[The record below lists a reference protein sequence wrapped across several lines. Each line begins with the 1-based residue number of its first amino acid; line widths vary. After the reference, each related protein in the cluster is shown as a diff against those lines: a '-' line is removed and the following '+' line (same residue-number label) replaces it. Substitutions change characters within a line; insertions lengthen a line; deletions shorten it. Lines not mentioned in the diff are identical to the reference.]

1 MQAELTRK
9 PSVVFFSDIVGYT
22 RLMGQD
28 ENAAFELMKVNL
40 SIHQEVLANYRGT
53 IIKELG
59 DGILAVFET
68 VPEALKASLEIQK
81 NVIKNAKY
89 KIRIGLQSGEII
101 FDHGD
106 VFGDAVN
113 VASRIQSVGVP
124 TSIVFS
130 DRVYKEI
137 IQDEL
142 FHTVKLGSFDL
153 KNVSHPL
160 ELYSLTNPPLVI
172 PKRSEILNNIKYQE
186 SSPWIKWVLI
196 LVLLAVVG
204 VFSYQYFIKGTPWG
218 KEKSIVVLPFENLS
232 KDPKNDY
239 FSEGLTG
246 DVIFQLTEIDSLQVV
261 PYEQVNDLTNTTI
274 SLDSISKL
282 FEVTTLLKGSVEFV
296 DSKVQVNVRL
306 IDLSNA
312 TNIWSETFTRE
323 STGIVSIQNTIAK
336 EIARALNA
344 NMSPQEL
351 YQIGKTPTTS
361 AIAYDL
367 YLKGKSHYFKYE
379 QEDNLSAIS
388 LFQQAI
394 KLDPNY
400 ALAYS
405 GLADSYAQMPNFGYG
420 MTWLDSSKE
429 ANEKALMIDPT
440 LAEAY
445 MSRGITYYY
454 QGKNEYAKI
463 SFERALA
470 YKPNLSRAVGN
481 LATIYFSQ
489 GDLVNSLRL
498 QAKSSGINP
507 KAFLPYQISGWIYR
521 ILGDSD
527 NSEFYLKKALSFKND
542 PINYE
547 QLGYTLISIG
557 KEAEASRLIPAILNE
572 GNDANTISIAGL
584 LAFYLGDLDLAKQYF
599 EQSLVLKEDFEN
611 DPYFIVPINLAY
623 ILKLKGETTLSNK
636 LLESAI
642 ELRMDSMLE
651 GDEDYNLPLDLAT
664 AKAIK
669 GESREVGKYLN
680 LAYDRGWR
688 DLFLI
693 EQNPAFEEY
702 KNTNDFAQ
710 IAKKIQNNLIEQNQ
724 KLKSTSLQRDK

>member
-1 MQAELTRK
+1 MQTALNRK
-9 PSVVFFSDIVGYT
+9 QSVVFFSDIVGYT

-28 ENAAFELMKVNL
+28 ENAAFELMKENL
-40 SIHQEVLANYRGT
+40 KIHQEIFQKYRGQVV
-53 IIKELG
+53 KELG
-59 DGILAVFET
+59 DGILGIFET
-68 VPEALKASLEIQK
+68 PNEAINAAFEIQQFTRE
-81 NVIKNAKY
+81 NQNFQL
-89 KIRIGLQSGEII
+89 RIGMHSGDVI

-113 VASRIQSVGVP
+113 QSSRIQSVGTP
-124 TSIVFS
+124 SSILISETLHNELGTQSKFS
-130 DRVYKEI
+130 TI
-137 IQDEL
+137 
-142 FHTVKLGSFDL
+142 KLGAFEL
-153 KNVSHPL
+153 KNVEKEVML
-160 ELYSLTNPPLVI
+160 FAITNPPLNV
-172 PKRSEILNNIKYQE
+172 PKRTDILKNIKYQE
-186 SSPWIKWVLI
+186 RNPWMKWVLI
-196 LVLLAVVG
+196 LV
-204 VFSYQYFIKGTPWG
+204 VFALIGGISYELFWNGTPWS

-232 KDPKNDY
+232 KDQTNDY
-239 FSEGLTG
+239 FSEGLTD
-246 DVIFQLTEIDSLQVV
+246 DVIFQLTEIDSLQVI
-261 PYEQVNDLTNTTI
+261 PYEQVNDLTNPNI

-282 FEVTTLLKGSVEFV
+282 FEVTTLLKGSVDFIG
-296 DSKVQVNVRL
+296 SKVQVNVRL

-344 NMSPQEL
+344 NMSSQEL
-351 YQIGKTPTTS
+351 YQIGKTPTSS
-361 AIAYDL
+361 ALAYDL
-367 YLKGKSHYFKYE
+367 YLKGKSHYYKYE
-379 QEDNLSAIS
+379 KEENLNAIS
-388 LFQQAI
+388 FFHQAI
-394 KLDPNY
+394 ELDPNY

-420 MTWLDSSKE
+420 MTWLDSSKD
-429 ANEKALMIDPT
+429 ANEKALIIDPT

-454 QGKNEYAKI
+454 QGKNDYAKI
-463 SFERALA
+463 SFEKALA

-498 QAKSSGINP
+498 QAKSSAINP

-527 NSEFYLKKALSFKND
+527 NSEFYLNKALEFKND
-542 PINYE
+542 PINFE

-557 KEAEASRLIPAILNE
+557 KTKEASSLIPTILNE

-584 LAFYLGDLDLAKQYF
+584 LAYYLQDLDLAKEYF
-599 EQSLVLKEDFEN
+599 EQSIQLKEDYQN

-623 ILKLKGETTLSNK
+623 ILKLKGETSQSNK

-651 GDEDYNLPLDLAT
+651 GDEDYNLPLDLAI
-664 AKAIK
+664 AKVIK
-669 GESREVGKYLN
+669 GENREVAKYLN
-680 LAYDRGWR
+680 LAFDRGWR
-688 DLFLI
+688 DIFLI
-693 EQNPAFEEY
+693 EQNPAFADY
-702 KNTNDFAQ
+702 KKSNDFAQ
-710 IAKKIQNNLIEQNQ
+710 IARKIQDNLIEQNQ

>member
-1 MQAELTRK
+1 MQAELNRK
-9 PSVVFFSDIVGYT
+9 QSVVFFSDIVGYT

-28 ENAAFELMKVNL
+28 ENAAFDLMKLNVN
-40 SIHQEVLANYRGT
+40 IHQEILSKYHGT

-68 VPEALKASLEIQK
+68 PAEAVKAALEIQEVTK
-81 NVIKNAKY
+81 SHRKFEL
-89 KIRIGLQSGEII
+89 RIGMHSGDII

-106 VFGDAVN
+106 IFGDAVN
-113 VASRIQSVGVP
+113 QSSRIQSVGIP
-124 TSIVFS
+124 SSILIS
-130 DRVYKEI
+130 EALH
-137 IQDEL
+137 DEL
-142 FHTVKLGSFDL
+142 GSQSGVSTIKLGAFEL
-153 KNVSHPL
+153 KNVKKEVTL
-160 ELYSLTNPPLVI
+160 FALTNPPLNV
-172 PKRSEILNNIKYQE
+172 PKRTDILNNIKYQE
-186 SSPWIKWVLI
+186 RNPWIKWVLI
-196 LVLLAVVG
+196 LILFAVVG
-204 VFSYQYFIKGTPWG
+204 GISYDLFWKGTPWG

-232 KDPKNDY
+232 KDPVHDY

-261 PYEQVNDLTNTTI
+261 PYDQINDLTDPNI
-274 SLDSISKL
+274 SLDSVSKL
-282 FEVTTLLKGSVEFV
+282 FEVMTLLKGSVDFIG
-296 DSKVQVNVRL
+296 SKIQVNVRL
-306 IDLSNA
+306 IDLSNS

-323 STGIVSIQNTIAK
+323 SSGIVSIQNTIAK

-361 AIAYDL
+361 ALAYDL

-379 QEDNLSAIS
+379 KEDNLAAIS

-429 ANEKALMIDPT
+429 ANEKALTIDPS

-445 MSRGITYYY
+445 SSRGITYYY

-463 SFERALA
+463 SFEKALA

-498 QAKSSGINP
+498 QAKSSSINP

-521 ILGDSD
+521 ILGDSN
-527 NSEFYLKKALSFKND
+527 NSEFYLKKALEFKND

-547 QLGYTLISIG
+547 QLGYTFISIG
-557 KEAEASRLIPAILNE
+557 KEEEASSLIPAILNE

-584 LAFYLGDLDLAKQYF
+584 LAYFLHDLDLAKEYF
-599 EQSLVLKEDFEN
+599 EQSLQLKEDYEN

-623 ILKLKGETTLSNK
+623 ILKLNGETERSNK
-636 LLESAI
+636 FLESAI

-651 GDEDYNLPLDLAT
+651 GDEDYNLPLDLAI
-664 AKAIK
+664 AKVIK
-669 GESREVGKYLN
+669 GENREVTKYLN

-693 EQNPAFEEY
+693 EQNPAFSDY
-702 KNTNDFAQ
+702 KKSDDFAQ
-710 IAKKIQNNLIEQNQ
+710 IARKIGDNLIEQNQ